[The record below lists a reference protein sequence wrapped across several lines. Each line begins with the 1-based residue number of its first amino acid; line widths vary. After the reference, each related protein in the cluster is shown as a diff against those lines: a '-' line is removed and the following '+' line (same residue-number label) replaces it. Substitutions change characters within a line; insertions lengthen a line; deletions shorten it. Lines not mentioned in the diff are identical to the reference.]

1 MVLDGLILTCVIS
14 VACLVIM
21 TQEGLTAQMWC
32 KVYAV
37 ELAVKAGRGS

>member
-1 MVLDGLILTCVIS
+1 MVLDGLILTCVIA
-14 VACLVIM
+14 VACILTV

-32 KVYAV
+32 KVYAM